1 MNIAVY
7 AGSFDPVTSGHLSVI
22 HAAARL
28 FPHLRV
34 LLAVN
39 PNKQTLLT
47 RDERLTLLRELT
59 GRYPNVTVNFTEGLV
74 ALYAR
79 SIGASVLVRGVRG
92 ATDAQ
97 FETELAHENQRIAPE
112 LATVF
117 VPAQAELSDVSS
129 TALKERIRRGE
140 DVSAFCPAPVE
151 RLLRSRLEP
160 QARST
165 P

>member
-39 PNKQTLLT
+39 PNKKALLT
-47 RDERLTLLRELT
+47 KDERLALLRELT
-59 GRYPNVTVNFTEGLV
+59 ARYPNVSVDFTEGFV

-112 LATVF
+112 ISTVF
-117 VPAQAELSDVSS
+117 VPAEAQLSEVSS
-129 TALKERIRRGE
+129 TALKERIQKGE
-140 DVSAFCPAPVE
+140 DVSSFCPAAVE
-151 RLLRSRLEP
+151 QLLRARLVGE
-160 QARST
+160 
-165 P
+165 

>member
-47 RDERLTLLRELT
+47 GEERLALLRELT
-59 GRYPNVTVNFTEGLV
+59 CRYPNVTVDSTDGFV

-79 SIGASVLVRGVRG
+79 SIGASVLVRGIRG

-112 LATVF
+112 LHTVF
-117 VPAQAELSDVSS
+117 VPAEAELSEVSS
-129 TALKERIRRGE
+129 TSLKARIRAGE
-140 DVSAFCPAPVE
+140 DVSSFCPAPVE
-151 RLLRSRLEP
+151 RVLREKLAVELR
-160 QARST
+160 
-165 P
+165 